1 MRMTRRIAP
10 LIALAAL
17 GSPALA
23 RAAAPVEDARL
34 VRAFRSN
41 DVTTLASWA
50 RSATTTGQRALAE
63 GALDALRRQDAKA
76 IAMLLPVSRAPG
88 DSTLRATALLA
99 LANVYLRDGRYRDC
113 YDAIRTAAHLS
124 PRSVHR
130 GDAQNMGF
138 AHALMAVKPMRV
150 VRNVPGSVPIV
161 RDRAG
166 LMRIA
171 VTLDAHPEQ
180 AVLDTGAQFSTVS
193 ASTARQIGLRM
204 VRQMARVS
212 SSTERSVP
220 TRLGVARRLQLGHT
234 VLANVVFI
242 VLPDSALRFA
252 HGAYSINAIV
262 GLPVLLALR
271 RTAFVHPRGAARL
284 VFGARQHPAPP
295 RPGAPAPDLLLSS
308 LAPLVLVR
316 LPGVQAPLRMLL
328 DTGANATLF
337 AHNVVQ
343 ADPQLLQHAAT
354 RRLRLGGAGGT
365 KTDPHALR
373 LPEVTLF
380 IGTERFVL
388 QHVAVRSGDHKSADG
403 TLGEDV
409 LRQGDRVI
417 LNFRTMQMRIL
428 KP

>member
-1 MRMTRRIAP
+1 MRMTRWIAP
-10 LIALAAL
+10 LFALAAL

-23 RAAAPVEDARL
+23 RVAAPVEDARL
-34 VRAFRSN
+34 VRAIRSN

-50 RSATTTGQRALAE
+50 RSAATAEQRALAK
-63 GALDALRRQDAKA
+63 GAVLALRRRDTKA
-76 IAMLLPVSRAPG
+76 IAMLLPVSRASG
-88 DSTLRATALLA
+88 NLTLRATALLT
-99 LANVYLRDGRYRDC
+99 LAQVYLRDGRYRDC

-130 GDAQNMGF
+130 SDAQNMRF
-138 AHALMAVKPMRV
+138 APALLGVKPMRV
-150 VRNVPGSVPIV
+150 VRNLPGSLPIV
-161 RDRAG
+161 RDQAG
-166 LMRIA
+166 LMRVA

-180 AVLDTGAQFSTVS
+180 AVLDTGAQFCTVN

-204 VRQMARVS
+204 VRQTASVS
-212 SSTERSVP
+212 SSTQRSVP
-220 TRLGVARRLQLGHT
+220 TRLGVVRRLQLGPT

-242 VLPDSALRFA
+242 VLPDSALRFE

-271 RTAFVHPRGAARL
+271 RIEFVHPGGAARL
-284 VFGARQHPAPP
+284 LFGARQRPA
-295 RPGAPAPDLLLSS
+295 RRRAGAPAPDLLLSS

-316 LPGVQAPLRMLL
+316 LPGVHAPLRMLL

-343 ADPQLLQHAAT
+343 ADPQLLRHAAT
-354 RRLRLGGAGGT
+354 RRLRLGGAGGA
-365 KTDPHALR
+365 KSDPHALS
-373 LPEVTLF
+373 LPEVTLL

-388 QHVAVRSGDHKSADG
+388 RHVAVRSGDHKSADG

-409 LRQGDRVI
+409 LRQGERVI